1 MLGPKGVHL
10 QEVWLYFFVYFVLA
24 KLSEC
29 NNEAN
34 FILDCF
40 SLADGTYI
48 VHMIQV
54 LCMLWFEGFIKFI
67 SNPKHQE
74 NIRILT
80 IDWYWLIIY
89 LTQLKSGTVNT
100 LKKKI

>member
-1 MLGPKGVHL
+1 MLGPKGCPLTGGLTV
-10 QEVWLYFFVYFVLA
+10 FFVYFVLA

-40 SLADGTYI
+40 SLADGTCI

-54 LCMLWFEGFIKFI
+54 LCMLWFEGFIKLI

-80 IDWYWLIIY
+80 ID
-89 LTQLKSGTVNT
+89 
-100 LKKKI
+100 